1 MLNDETIEGFGFG
14 QQESAYI
21 REGFGNKR
29 NKRTVRKQ
37 WKRRKRKRW
46 KRVLYNYLIHS
57 FRFHRFRFRRF
68 HCFRTVRL
76 FRCSKTFTNIRR
88 FFYDKISWL

>member
-21 REGFGNKR
+21 REGFGTNGTSAQYGS
-29 NKRTVRKQ
+29 NGNCGNGNGG
-37 WKRRKRKRW
+37 

-57 FRFHRFRFRRF
+57 FRFPRFRFRRF

-76 FRCSKTFTNIRR
+76 FRLFQNLHEYTQI
-88 FFYDKISWL
+88 LL